1 LKEEAESFASKL
13 NKYLGPHQYTK
24 KMDQKQKWQRKV
36 DLDFEFKPNRIL
48 TKLQRVD
55 DIMRKNLLS
64 ILFEKNKNKNR
75 Y

>member
-1 LKEEAESFASKL
+1 
-13 NKYLGPHQYTK
+13 
-24 KMDQKQKWQRKV
+24 MDQKQKWQRKV